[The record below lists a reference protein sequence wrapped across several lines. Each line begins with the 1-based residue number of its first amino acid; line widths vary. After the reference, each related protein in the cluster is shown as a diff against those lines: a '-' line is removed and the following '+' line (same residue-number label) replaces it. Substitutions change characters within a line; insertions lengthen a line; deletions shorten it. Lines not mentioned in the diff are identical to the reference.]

1 MQGEKRFYLVR
12 EDLLP
17 EALAKTARAKDMIS
31 QGKASTVKEAV
42 TKVGIARSTF
52 YKYKDGV
59 FVYMETEDRRILN
72 ISLLLVHRP
81 GVLSEVVNYVAA
93 LQGNI
98 LMINQSLPLQG
109 KAQVTLSVDITD
121 GPQDVDE
128 FLRGL
133 SLLGG
138 VLASE
143 LTGRS

>member
-1 MQGEKRFYLVR
+1 
-12 EDLLP
+12 
-17 EALAKTARAKDMIS
+17 
-31 QGKASTVKEAV
+31 
-42 TKVGIARSTF
+42 
-52 YKYKDGV
+52 
-59 FVYMETEDRRILN
+59 
-72 ISLLLVHRP
+72 
-81 GVLSEVVNYVAA
+81 
-93 LQGNI
+93 
-98 LMINQSLPLQG
+98 LQG